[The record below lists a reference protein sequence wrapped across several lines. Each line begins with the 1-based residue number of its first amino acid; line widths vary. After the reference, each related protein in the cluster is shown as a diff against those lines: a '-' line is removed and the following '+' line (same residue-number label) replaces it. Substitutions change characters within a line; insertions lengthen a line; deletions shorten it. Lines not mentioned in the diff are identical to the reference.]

1 MGNLHQE
8 GFNSCWVA
16 QALTH
21 LELFWAGS
29 ARWRGRSKALIDF
42 STQMVFVF
50 CFCFIFFCWRSLS
63 CFSCRSA
70 TLLSPKAGC
79 RHLGRCLDSSARR
92 VNLHKSEVSAAVTAI
107 HSLFYFWS
115 SIGEIKNTL
124 YRSLFNDELTNSRAS
139 QLCEEREIKLGFLL
153 LLGAQ
158 SQCKDFSVLSFPT
171 PPARKSHPEN
181 TFFTEICVVH
191 A

>member
-1 MGNLHQE
+1 MKGKKQGINWFFYPN
-8 GFNSCWVA
+8 GFW
-16 QALTH
+16 
-21 LELFWAGS
+21 
-29 ARWRGRSKALIDF
+29 
-42 STQMVFVF
+42 
-50 CFCFIFFCWRSLS
+50 FFCWRSLA

-70 TLLSPKAGC
+70 TLLTPKAGC

-158 SQCKDFSVLSFPT
+158 SQCKDFSVLSFPLSQAEKAT
-171 PPARKSHPEN
+171 QKIHFSQKFVLCMHNSETHLPPGSPQENKQGVSHPPALPYSWLG
-181 TFFTEICVVH
+181 TF
-191 A
+191 

>member
-1 MGNLHQE
+1 MG
-8 GFNSCWVA
+8 
-16 QALTH
+16 
-21 LELFWAGS
+21 
-29 ARWRGRSKALIDF
+29 
-42 STQMVFVF
+42 FV
-50 CFCFIFFCWRSLS
+50 ICWRSLA

-70 TLLSPKAGC
+70 TLLTPKACC

-158 SQCKDFSVLSFPT
+158 SQCKDFSVLSFPL
-171 PPARKSHPEN
+171 PQPEKKQSRKYIFHRNLCCACITQRHTCHQDLPRRINKEFPILQPYLTAGWAHFRTAATKNSLYPL
-181 TFFTEICVVH
+181 
-191 A
+191 